1 MLQVKTFTLPQD
13 ETAANEFL
21 ATHKPADQ
29 GINFAENFMFVFYE
43 DFTPSTAYELV
54 ELQQLLDSAK
64 AAKLQQEVASFT
76 MQNERDG
83 LNMKANKGKYE
94 ELSSHLMDLT
104 GKIKLQEHKI
114 VFLESRIADLKAK
127 L

>member
-1 MLQVKTFTLPQD
+1 MLQVKTFTLPQQ
-13 ETAANEFL
+13 EAEANAFL
-21 ATHKPADQ
+21 ASHKPADQ

-43 DFTPSTAYELV
+43 DFTPSKAYELV
-54 ELQQLLDSAK
+54 ELQQLLESAK
-64 AAKLQQEVASFT
+64 AAKLQQEIASFT

-104 GKIKLQEHKI
+104 SKIKLQGHKI
-114 VFLESRIADLKAK
+114 TFLEGRIADLTAQ